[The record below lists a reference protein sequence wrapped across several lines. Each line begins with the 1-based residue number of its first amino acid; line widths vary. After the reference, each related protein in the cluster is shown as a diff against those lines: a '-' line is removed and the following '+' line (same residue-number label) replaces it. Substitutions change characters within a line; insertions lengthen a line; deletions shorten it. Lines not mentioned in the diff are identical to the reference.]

1 MSTATLLVSCDV
13 TYTKQGKRNTM
24 EKVKAFADWLTK
36 WFTVIVIVWAVF
48 NYFVP
53 AASLWA
59 RRTPATCWA
68 SCCSAWA

>member
-53 AASLWA
+53 AASL
-59 RRTPATCWA
+59 
-68 SCCSAWA
+68 